1 MDLMGIS
8 MVVKHML
15 KLGVDTR
22 EKTYKELV
30 LMVHGTNAIDM
41 MEGFCTVYRFG

>member
-1 MDLMGIS
+1 

-22 EKTYKELV
+22 ENIYKELV
-30 LMVHGTNAIDM
+30 LMVHGTNVIDM
-41 MEGFCTVYRFG
+41 MEEINFLVVKRGTYYAQ

>member
-1 MDLMGIS
+1 MDLMAIS
-8 MVVKHML
+8 MVVKRML

-22 EKTYKELV
+22 ENIYKELV
-30 LMVHGTNAIDM
+30 LMVHGTNVIDM